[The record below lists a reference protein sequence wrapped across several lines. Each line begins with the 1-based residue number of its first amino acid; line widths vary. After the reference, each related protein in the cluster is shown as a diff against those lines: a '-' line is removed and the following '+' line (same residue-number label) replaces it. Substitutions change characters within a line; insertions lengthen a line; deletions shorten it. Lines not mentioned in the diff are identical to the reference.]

1 MKRKN
6 GKDKNIWVR
15 GSISFVTVC
24 AVYGIAG
31 VMLQFFS
38 APKQL
43 NLSGGIF
50 GLLML
55 LLSIVGTMLFT
66 ILKKRGEKGEKH
78 AYEQDS
84 CVKDTIHERT
94 ANDSDINRGMRKLLV
109 IFVGIA
115 LVIAAIGGGYL
126 HVHNDAD
133 YFHRAQAG
141 DTYAQ
146 AYIADYYHELGND
159 DDSLYWYKAASSYNN
174 NYASIACNNV
184 AFLYWQKYKASE
196 NLKEYLPRIYALLKK
211 SAMGGNKVGEKNLC
225 TFLYYYD
232 FVYEPDENNRTEL
245 LKLLVDDGILKDVHG
260 FRQEVW
266 EEAGII
272 ISDKMLSSDA
282 YTRYEIKNVSR
293 SVSVNDKTKI
303 ITYYTYTVEESS
315 LKPEK
320 MKLEYDAGIN
330 KHLQ

>member
-1 MKRKN
+1 MKHKN

-24 AVYGIAG
+24 AVYEIAG

-66 ILKKRGEKGEKH
+66 ILKTVVKKEKSMRMNRIRALKTPFM
-78 AYEQDS
+78 
-84 CVKDTIHERT
+84 KERQ
-94 ANDSDINRGMRKLLV
+94 I
-109 IFVGIA
+109 IFAGIA

-159 DDSLYWYKAASSYNN
+159 DDSLYWYKAASSYND

-245 LKLLVDDGILKDVHG
+245 LKLLVDDGILKDVHV

-282 YTRYEIKNVSR
+282 YTRYEIKNASR